1 MSRLQPAEEN
11 YDRPI
16 YEDVGQEA
24 SAEESKVDIN
34 DGLSD

>member
-16 YEDVGQEA
+16 YEDVGQA